1 MDMADLTHLTP
12 MQRHR
17 LAAALWAAELGW
29 HVFPLHPG
37 TKHPAI
43 RAWEQRATTDR
54 DQITAF
60 WSAHPDHNTAIA
72 CGPSGLVVV
81 DLDQARPD
89 QPAPEGLSMRGIT
102 SGAQVLALLAHQVGA
117 NVPATHTVATPSG
130 GTHLYY
136 RTPSTTS
143 GTGAGTGLRNT
154 AGTIGWLIDTR
165 AAGGYVVAPGSVT
178 PNGAYELIDDRFP
191 VELPAWMV
199 QAHAPKPPPASTAPI
214 EVPSERVSGYV
225 AAAVQ
230 AQAERVRTAP
240 PGAHNKTLFVAA
252 CRLGE
257 LVGAGA
263 LDHIDAH
270 LMLKQSA
277 APILASGCEC
287 TEREIEATIDSG
299 LRTGARRPRTNLPCH
314 PGRAA

>member
-1 MDMADLTHLTP
+1 MAMADLNP
-12 MQRHR
+12 MQRNR
-17 LAAALWAAELGW
+17 LAAALWAADNGW
-29 HVFPLHPG
+29 HVFPLRPG

-43 RAWEQRATTDR
+43 RRWEQRATTDPER
-54 DQITAF
+54 LTAF
-60 WSAHPDHNTAIA
+60 WTTHPDHNSAIA

-89 QPAPEGLSMRGIT
+89 RPAPEGLSMRGIT
-102 SGAQVLALLAHQVGA
+102 SGAQVLAVLAHQAGA
-117 NVPATHTVATPSG
+117 SVPATHTVATPSG

-136 RTPSTTS
+136 RAPGPDTT
-143 GTGAGTGLRNT
+143 ATGLRST
-154 AGTIGWLIDTR
+154 AGAIGWLIDTR

-199 QAHAPKPPPASTAPI
+199 QAQAPKPPPASTAPA
-214 EVPSERVSGYV
+214 EVPCGRVSGYV
-225 AAAVQ
+225 AAAVA

-263 LDHIDAH
+263 LDYTDAQH
-270 LMLKQSA
+270 MLKQSA
-277 APILASGCEC
+277 APILASDCDC
-287 TEREIEATIDSG
+287 TERELEATIDSG
-299 LRTGARRPRTNLPCH
+299 LRTGARRPRTNVPRHL
-314 PGRAA
+314 GRAA